1 MKFCSKCGKKLNGDT
16 KFCVYCGN
24 LLKVTADPVKST
36 NKKQESEACVSNI
49 TPMGKKTKIK
59 ATLKKIVFCFA
70 WAVIW
75 LFIGMGFTWFSMT
88 VAEHNKQWEESQK
101 EKIIWKKWKFP
112 RWMNGIILFPEQQNH
127 LPLIRSC
134 SP

>member
-36 NKKQESEACVSNI
+36 SKKQESEACVSNI

-59 ATLKKIVFCFA
+59 ATLKKA
-70 WAVIW
+70 
-75 LFIGMGFTWFSMT
+75 LSR
-88 VAEHNKQWEESQK
+88 H
-101 EKIIWKKWKFP
+101 KIIDSEKDENGRIIAIVDCKRLYFLDIKKK
-112 RWMNGIILFPEQQNH
+112 M
-127 LPLIRSC
+127 
-134 SP
+134 